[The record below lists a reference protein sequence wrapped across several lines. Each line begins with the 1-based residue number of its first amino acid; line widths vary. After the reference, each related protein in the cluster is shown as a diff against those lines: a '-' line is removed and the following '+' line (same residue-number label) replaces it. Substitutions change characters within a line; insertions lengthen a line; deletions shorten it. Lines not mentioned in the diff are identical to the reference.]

1 MLLFLC
7 LMSISATISRP
18 IGVAANGNTSFFVM
32 SEYYFLVPMYCSFSI
47 RFSVVRQLSCCQ
59 VLALVNSA
67 AMTLGYNTRV
77 LLDNVFLLIY
87 AQEWDCRI
95 ISQLYF

>member
-7 LMSISATISRP
+7 LMSISVMISRP
-18 IGVAANGNTSFFVM
+18 IGVAANGNISFFVM
-32 SEYYFLVPMYCSFSI
+32 SGYYFLVPMYCSFSI
-47 RFSVVRQLSCCQ
+47 RFSVDGQLSCFQ
-59 VLALVNSA
+59 VLAIVNSA
-67 AMTLGYNTRV
+67 AKTLGYNTRI

-95 ISQLYF
+95 IW